1 MSQASSYPGAIVAA
15 FQADL
20 DFSFQSCMVA
30 LVAYEYILTVNQ
42 EVAMIWRRRWTLV
55 TWLFIANRYIMIA
68 VIIWDVSPSTAQYAY
83 ITSVVNFT
91 VDPVFGTVC
100 STIPNVSV
108 RTTFQCKCSGI
119 INLVSH
125 TKMFEVSLG
134 THLALI
140 AADVLVLALTW
151 NRTFTHR
158 MAAIRVGVQTPLSA
172 MLLRDG
178 TVYFVVLL
186 AINLTDVIGNTVP
199 SLQATSAVTSNLI
212 GTLTPILISRFLLNL
227 RQLGEPENETQS
239 RFNSRFSVPGFRVP
253 TLESIVGNMGADLY
267 HGPAEEVDGEV
278 KEADMDGGDAE
289 VSMLDVIAQDC
300 SGGLSMENVYERQE
314 VPSQVP

>member
-1 MSQASSYPGAIVAA
+1 MSQASSDPGAIVAA

-42 EVAMIWRRRWTLV
+42 EVAMIWRRSYNMGG
-55 TWLFIANRYIMIA
+55 FAFH
-68 VIIWDVSPSTAQYAY
+68 SS
-83 ITSVVNFT
+83 
-91 VDPVFGTVC
+91 
-100 STIPNVSV
+100 
-108 RTTFQCKCSGI
+108 
-119 INLVSH
+119 
-125 TKMFEVSLG
+125 VSLG

-239 RFNSRFSVPGFRVP
+239 RFNSRFSIPGFRVP
-253 TLESIVGNMGADLY
+253 TLESIVGNMGADLDY
-267 HGPAEEVDGEV
+267 GPAEEVDNEAG
-278 KEADMDGGDAE
+278 EADMPVDGGGAE
-289 VSMLDVIAQDC
+289 VSVLDATTEDD
-300 SGGLSMENVYERQE
+300 SGGL
-314 VPSQVP
+314 VPESV